1 MTDASERIEV
11 RHEHAAGEHRLAIG
25 VLAGAALGV
34 GVGLLVAPRKGSEL
48 RNQVR
53 VQATHIADSASAGYY
68 RAKDTTGHYAHR
80 GHDVYCACRDKV
92 AHAAHQSLRYVREV
106 SDAVTMKSRKVSDPA
121 QASARVP
128 IAVPVQGPALTKPAS
143 PAQAGQPGRAREQ
156 ASQPAARGED
166 GYPAGVK
173 RGPASV

>member
-1 MTDASERIEV
+1 MKDASERIEIQ
-11 RHEHAAGEHRLAIG
+11 HEHGAGEHRLAIG

-68 RAKDTTGHYAHR
+68 RAKDATGHYAHR
-80 GHDVYCACRDKV
+80 GHDAYCACRDKV
-92 AHAAHQSLRYVREV
+92 AHAAHESLRYVREV
-106 SDAVTMKSRKVSDPA
+106 SDAVTMKSRRVSDPA
-121 QASARVP
+121 QATARVP
-128 IAVPVQGPALTKPAS
+128 IAVPVQGPALSKPAS

-156 ASQPAARGED
+156 ASQPAARGDD
-166 GYPAGVK
+166 GYPAGVN
-173 RGPASV
+173 RGPASL